1 MMRIGFDGKR
11 FFHNNTGL
19 GNYSR
24 SLIKVLSRYFPEN
37 QYLLYNPKP
46 TNKHTLHDFNKSVI
60 EILPEGFFFKKFKS
74 LWRLTFVT
82 KKIKK
87 QNIAIFHGLSGEIP
101 LGLSKKI
108 KKVVTI
114 HDLIFIRYPNLYS
127 FFDRKTHF
135 LKFKYAAQ
143 KSDVVVAISQQT
155 KNDIVSFLK
164 IPENKIKVIY
174 QGCNAV
180 YKEVFS
186 EIEIENTLKKH
197 QLPKEYILNVGTI
210 EKRKNLLILLKS
222 ITKTNK
228 NVVVIGKKT
237 AYFKEIWSFIVS
249 NHLEKQVFFL
259 KDLTLE
265 EMAIIYQK
273 ATLFVYPS
281 VFEGFGIP
289 IIEALYS
296 KTAVVTSVG
305 SCFSEAGGDYST
317 YINPEN
323 SDELRN
329 AIDLLWENPTK
340 RDEIQEKGFE
350 FVQKFNDD
358 IIAKKWQNL
367 YQSLL

>member
-24 SLIKVLSRYFPEN
+24 SLIKVLSDYFPEN
-37 QYLLYNPKP
+37 EYLLYNPKP
-46 TNKHTLHDFNKSVI
+46 TNKHTLRGFNKSVI
-60 EILPEGFFFKKFKS
+60 EILPESPFVKKFNS
-74 LWRLTFVT
+74 LWRLTFVSN
-82 KKIKK
+82 KIKK

-101 LGLSKKI
+101 LGLPKKI
-108 KKVVTI
+108 KKIVTI

-127 FFDRKTHF
+127 YFDRKIHF

-155 KNDIVSFLK
+155 KNDIISFLQ

-180 YKEVFS
+180 YKQVFT
-186 EIEIENTLKKH
+186 EIEIENTLKKYN
-197 QLPKEYILNVGTI
+197 LPSEYILNVGTI

-222 ITKTNK
+222 ITRTNK

-249 NHLEKQVFFL
+249 NNLEKQVFFL

-265 EMAIIYQK
+265 EMAMIYQK
-273 ATLFVYPS
+273 STLFVYPS
-281 VFEGFGIP
+281 IFEGFGIP

-296 KTAVVTSVG
+296 KTPVISSIG
-305 SCFSEAGGDYST
+305 SCFSEAGGSGSI
-317 YINPEN
+317 YINPED
-323 SDELRN
+323 SEELKK
-329 AIDLLWENPTK
+329 AIDFLWDNPSK
-340 RDEIQEKGFE
+340 RIEMQEKGHQ
-350 FVQKFNDD
+350 FVQKFNDNQ
-358 IIAKKWQNL
+358 IAQNWQNL

>member
-1 MMRIGFDGKR
+1 MIIGFDGKR

-24 SLIKVLSRYFPEN
+24 SLIKVMSRYFPEN

-46 TNKHTLHDFNKSVI
+46 TNKHTLQGFNKSVI

-74 LWRLTFVT
+74 LWRLTFVSN
-82 KKIKK
+82 KIKK
-87 QNIAIFHGLSGEIP
+87 QNISIFHGLSGEIP
-101 LGLSKKI
+101 LGLPKKI
-108 KKVVTI
+108 KKIVTI

-127 FFDRKTHF
+127 YFDRKIHF

-164 IPENKIKVIY
+164 IPEDKIKVIY
-174 QGCNAV
+174 QGCNEV
-180 YKEVFS
+180 YKQVFT
-186 EIEIENTLKKH
+186 EIEIENTLKKY
-197 QLPKEYILNVGTI
+197 QLPEEYILNVGTV

-237 AYFKEIWSFIVS
+237 SYFKEIWSFIVS
-249 NHLEKQVFFL
+249 NNLEKQVFFL

-265 EMAIIYQK
+265 EMAMIYQK
-273 ATLFVYPS
+273 STLFVYPS

-296 KTAVVTSVG
+296 KTPVITSKG
-305 SCFSEAGGDYST
+305 SCFSEAGGPFSIYVD
-317 YINPEN
+317 PEN
-323 SDELRN
+323 DLELKK
-329 AIDLLWENPTK
+329 AILSVWKNPNKQLEMTTK
-340 RDEIQEKGFE
+340 GYEY
-350 FVQKFNDD
+350 VQKFNDD
-358 IIAKKWQNL
+358 IIAKEWINTYKKL
-367 YQSLL
+367 